1 MSDMNVVVL
10 SGRLVKDPEL
20 RFTPRGTAVASLRV
34 ASSRYYK
41 MRDSAENEF
50 KKQSLFISA
59 DVFGKLAERV
69 AEKRK
74 KGDPLL
80 VKGRLELNEWTDKEG
95 KPRQTYRLFA
105 DEVRSLAPS
114 RNAAESIQDDGT
126 DKTDACGRQAAAGNT
141 DDPDEEIP
149 F

>member
-20 RFTPRGTAVASLRV
+20 RFTPRGVAVASLRM
-34 ASSRYYK
+34 ASSRYYRA
-41 MRDSAENEF
+41 RDAAENDF

-59 DVFGKLAERV
+59 EVFGKLAERV
-69 AEKRK
+69 VEKRK
-74 KGDPLL
+74 KGDPLM

-95 KPRQTYRLFA
+95 KPRQTYRLCA
-105 DEVRSLAPS
+105 DEVRSLAP
-114 RNAAESIQDDGT
+114 AKKPVEEGGEH
-126 DKTDACGRQAAAGNT
+126 KTVVCGREAAAVEEMDEPE
-141 DDPDEEIP
+141 DDIP